1 MFGYLIRNIFL
12 IGKSNIKL
20 TTTQFNGLIKMN
32 ILISNDDGVSAPGIL
47 AAKQAVE
54 DLANVTVVA
63 PDKNNS
69 SIGRRI
75 TLFKH
80 LKLDS
85 CKLEDGSPAYSVSGS
100 PADAV
105 IVGADYVMDEKPD
118 LVISGINQGVNI
130 SCDITSSGTVCA
142 ALEAV
147 SLGIPAIAVSLF
159 MDPKTS
165 FKQDENGEW
174 YVDYDFSLAKK
185 VLHDLVLKIMDD
197 GFPEDVDLFN
207 LNVPS
212 NYDSEDVM
220 ITDLADRM
228 LEKKVIDNTDT
239 EKEELFN
246 YPLDENQK
254 NDDLIMITS
263 DLVKEYPK
271 GSDGYS
277 LIVEKCPSLT
287 PLSVDMT
294 IRDLKDWRFE

>member
-1 MFGYLIRNIFL
+1 
-12 IGKSNIKL
+12 
-20 TTTQFNGLIKMN
+20 MN

-69 SIGRRI
+69 SVGRRI

-85 CKLEDGSPAYSVSGS
+85 CKLEDGSRAYSVSGS

-159 MDPKTS
+159 IDPETS
-165 FKQDENGEW
+165 YRQDENGEW
-174 YVDYDFSLAKK
+174 YLEYDFDLAKN
-185 VLHDLVLKIMDD
+185 VLHDLVLKIIDE
-197 GFPEDVDLFN
+197 GFPDGVDLFN
-207 LNVPS
+207 LNVPT
-212 NYDSEDVM
+212 NYESEKVK
-220 ITDLADRM
+220 ITHLSHRM
-228 LEKKVIDNTDT
+228 LDKKVIDNTDE
-239 EKEELFN
+239 EKKDLFN
-246 YPLDENQK
+246 YPLEENQNS
-254 NDDLIMITS
+254 NDLVMITS
-263 DLVKEYPK
+263 NLVQEYDEN
-271 GSDGYS
+271 SDGYA
-277 LIVEKCPSLT
+277 LFVEKCPSLT
-287 PLSVDMT
+287 PLNANMT
-294 IRDLKDWRFE
+294 SMDLKDW

>member
-1 MFGYLIRNIFL
+1 
-12 IGKSNIKL
+12 
-20 TTTQFNGLIKMN
+20 MN
-32 ILISNDDGVSAPGIL
+32 ILISNDDGVFAPGIL

-54 DLANVTVVA
+54 DLADVTVVA

-69 SIGRRI
+69 SVGRRL

-80 LKLDS
+80 LELKT
-85 CKLEDGSPAYSVSGS
+85 CTLEDGSSAYSVSGS

-105 IVGADYVMDEKPD
+105 VVGANYVMEEKPD
-118 LVISGINQGVNI
+118 LVICGINQGVNI

-159 MDPKTS
+159 IDPKTS

-174 YVDYDFSLAKK
+174 YVDYDFTLTKK
-185 VLHDLVLKIMDD
+185 VLHDIVLKIIND
-197 GFPEDVDLFN
+197 GFPDGVDLFN

-212 NYDSEDVM
+212 NYDSEEIR
-220 ITDLADRM
+220 ITSLAHKM
-228 LEKKVIDNTDT
+228 LDKQVIDNTNK

-254 NDDLIMITS
+254 SDDLIMITS
-263 DLVKEYPK
+263 DLVKEYDE
-271 GSDGYS
+271 GSDGYA
-277 LIVEKCPSLT
+277 LLVEKRPSLT
-287 PLSVDMT
+287 PLNANMT
-294 IRDLKDWRFE
+294 YHELKDW

>member
-1 MFGYLIRNIFL
+1 
-12 IGKSNIKL
+12 
-20 TTTQFNGLIKMN
+20 MN
-32 ILISNDDGVSAPGIL
+32 ILISNDDGVFAPGIL

-54 DLANVTVVA
+54 DLANVTVVG

-75 TLFKH
+75 TLFNH
-80 LKLDS
+80 LKINS
-85 CKLEDGSPAYSVSGS
+85 FALEDGSSAYSVSGS

-105 IVGADYVMDEKPD
+105 IVGVDYIMDEKPD
-118 LVISGINQGVNI
+118 LVIAGINQGVNI

-174 YVDYDFSLAKK
+174 YTDYDFTLTKK
-185 VLHDLVLKIMDD
+185 VLHDLVLKIKNE
-197 GFPEDVDLFN
+197 GFPDAVDLFN

-212 NYDSEDVM
+212 NYASEEVK
-220 ITDLADRM
+220 ITKLSPKM
-228 LEKKVIDNTDT
+228 LDKDVIDNTDE

-246 YPLDENQK
+246 YPLDENQ
-254 NDDLIMITS
+254 NSDDLVMITS
-263 DLVKEYPK
+263 TLVHEYDEDT
-271 GSDGYS
+271 DGYA
-277 LIVEKCPSLT
+277 LMVEKRPSLT
-287 PLSVDMT
+287 PLNINMT
-294 IRDLKDWRFE
+294 CKELKDW